1 MTIAPDPVDLAAR
14 LIACKSVT
22 PSDDGAMNIMAD
34 ALKSAGFTVHL
45 LTKGQAPDGP
55 VTNLIAIRG
64 EGHPHLA
71 YAGHSDVVPA
81 GQGWSSDP
89 FTPTIKDGYLVGR
102 GAVDMKSSVAAFIAA
117 ASRYTEHKGTLS
129 LLITGDEEGPVTFGT
144 PAIIE
149 WLNEQSIK
157 PDYCLVGEPTSVERL
172 GDTVKN
178 GRRGSVNM
186 WIEVEGIQGHVAYP
200 DRARNPI
207 PVLARIISD
216 LESWVLDKGDQWF
229 QPSNLE
235 VTSIECDNKA
245 TNVIP
250 ALAKAQLNIRF
261 NALHKGAELVDSLKK
276 RVAAID
282 PKARVK
288 AAISGEA
295 FVTEEGVLTDTI
307 SAAIAKNTGITPSL
321 STGGGTSDARF
332 LTKLCPV
339 VEFGLVNATMHKVDE
354 KASVED
360 IRQLSRI
367 DEDIIKSFLG

>member
-22 PSDDGAMNIMAD
+22 PSDDGAMNIMAE
-34 ALKSAGFTVHL
+34 ALEAAGFTVHL

-55 VTNLIAIRG
+55 VTNLIAFRG
-64 EGHPHLA
+64 KGHPHLA

-129 LLITGDEEGPVTFGT
+129 FLITGDEEGPATFGT

-149 WLNEQSIK
+149 WLNERSIK
-157 PDYCLVGEPTSVERL
+157 PDYCLVGEPTSMEVL
-172 GDTVKN
+172 GDTIKN

-186 WIEVEGIQGHVAYP
+186 WIDVPGIQGHVAYP
-200 DRARNPI
+200 DRAQNPI

-216 LESWVLDKGDQWF
+216 LESWLLDEGDQWF

-235 VTSIECDNKA
+235 VTAIESDNKA

-250 ALAKAQLNIRF
+250 SLAKAQLNIRF

-276 RVAAID
+276 RVAAIE
-282 PKARVK
+282 PKAKVK
-288 AAISGEA
+288 FAISGEA
-295 FVTEEGVLTDTI
+295 FVTEKGVLTEKV
-307 SAAIAKNTGITPSL
+307 SAAITKNTGRTPSL
-321 STGGGTSDARF
+321 STSGGTSDARF

-339 VEFGLVNATMHKVDE
+339 IEFGLVNATMHKVDE

-360 IRQLSRI
+360 IQQLSRI